1 MEERMLSRSPVFTLL
16 HKRVLTATGFAILA
30 ITPTLATASTFAPQ
44 SSSVNNQ
51 FIGQTQPSPSLLNN
65 MVQQSWLIASRDD
78 NDKKERKQGHKKD
91 VRETREVQ
99 IVHLD
104 LNRAKNLAR
113 QAAEAANGGLKYYR
127 AEASMHGP
135 AAQCPYVDNGD
146 SWTFTFLGGRP
157 GSTVMT
163 TESVVTV
170 YKNTPRVV
178 VVYNGAIRNVRQ
190 TQIQSFTSNQRTVL
204 VDLLRGNCGCNYL
217 LSDSLRTQIIS
228 QTRSLPPG
236 VQKQLLRGKGLP
248 PGIAKKIVKLPKQ
261 VNTYINLPTQYDLV
275 VVGSN
280 LVLLDQVRY
289 VVVDYISNII

>member
-1 MEERMLSRSPVFTLL
+1 MHV
-16 HKRVLTATGFAILA
+16 
-30 ITPTLATASTFAPQ
+30 
-44 SSSVNNQ
+44 
-51 FIGQTQPSPSLLNN
+51 
-65 MVQQSWLIASRDD
+65 
-78 NDKKERKQGHKKD
+78 
-91 VRETREVQ
+91 
-99 IVHLD
+99 D

-178 VVYNGAIRNVRQ
+178 VVYNGAIRNLRQ

>member
-1 MEERMLSRSPVFTLL
+1 MLSRSPVFTLL